1 VGRFFFSIWTAW
13 TLSATML
20 LLFVWALYMGNF
32 WDLRWGSL
40 LPLWALFSW
49 FSFRNLKNG
58 QTKCWLSWDGA
69 MWQILAVTPGPNPRM
84 SLQAEY
90 AMSVHLD
97 LQKLLFVSLLNHKGE
112 GHWFWL
118 TQDSFPDR
126 WHGFRCAVYSRAEA
140 FSS

>member
-1 VGRFFFSIWTAW
+1 
-13 TLSATML
+13 
-20 LLFVWALYMGNF
+20 
-32 WDLRWGSL
+32 
-40 LPLWALFSW
+40 
-49 FSFRNLKNG
+49 
-58 QTKCWLSWDGA
+58 
-69 MWQILAVTPGPNPRM
+69 MWQILAVTPGPNPTM
-84 SLQAEY
+84 SLHAEY

-118 TQDSFPDR
+118 MQDSFPDR